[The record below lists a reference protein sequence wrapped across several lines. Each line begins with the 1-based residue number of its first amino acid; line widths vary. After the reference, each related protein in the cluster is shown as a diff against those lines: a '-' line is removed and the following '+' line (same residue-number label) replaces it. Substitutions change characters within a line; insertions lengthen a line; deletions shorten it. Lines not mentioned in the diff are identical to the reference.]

1 MIITTEAGKA
11 LDKVQFPFVIESLN
25 EAGTEGLNLGIVK
38 PILKGSPSLSILTA
52 EMINAC
58 VL

>member
-1 MIITTEAGKA
+1 MIITTDAGKA

-38 PILKGSPSLSILTA
+38 AILKVSPSLSILTA
-52 EMINAC
+52 QMINVCA
-58 VL
+58 L